1 MSSYPKCLEDIS
13 IPDSCV
19 LLCTTAAPGKF
30 AVLVTLAILMSL
42 QKGKKK
48 SCQIEYKLLYKMYF
62 RIISLTLQCL
72 LSEENNSNQK
82 EKNGEVDRLKKVF

>member
-1 MSSYPKCLEDIS
+1 MYNSCTWQICCFGDIGHFDE
-13 IPDSCV
+13 P
-19 LLCTTAAPGKF
+19 AERK
-30 AVLVTLAILMSL
+30 
-42 QKGKKK
+42 KKK

>member
-1 MSSYPKCLEDIS
+1 MHSLSLKRPKLIDHILVENKKCFLRILSSYPECLEDIS

-42 QKGKKK
+42 QKRKKIMPTK
-48 SCQIEYKLLYKMYF
+48 
-62 RIISLTLQCL
+62 
-72 LSEENNSNQK
+72 
-82 EKNGEVDRLKKVF
+82 

>member
-1 MSSYPKCLEDIS
+1 MSAYPECLEDIS
-13 IPDSCV
+13 IPDLCV

-42 QKGKKK
+42 QKGKK

-62 RIISLTLQCL
+62 RITSLTLQYL

-82 EKNGEVDRLKKVF
+82 KKKKKMR